1 MNESIR
7 KRVRGTAAKAGAVI
21 DLRDRVHAHLPT
33 LPPMPHLYA
42 SAQATW
48 RGRMINE
55 YSSAA
60 VFEGLAGQVEEA
72 GLAPKLAQT
81 CLGFAAEERH
91 HGVLCAAVLEALG
104 GEALADERE
113 QHVYPKHVDI
123 GPREAL
129 LRNLLSISC
138 TSETVAVAL
147 IGAER
152 LEMPEGPL
160 RELLTRIYA
169 DEVGHARF
177 GWRLVGQLVPRLD
190 EAAKRR
196 LSAYLAV
203 CLAHLEEHELTHI
216 PADVKPP
223 PEAAA
228 LGMCNGNDARRL
240 FYDTVAQVIL
250 PGLEAVG
257 LDAQRA
263 WELRH
268 EAQAFVA

>member
-1 MNESIR
+1 M
-7 KRVRGTAAKAGAVI
+7 GAVI
-21 DLRDRVHAHLPT
+21 DLRDKVHAYLPA
-33 LPPMPHLYA
+33 LPHMPHLYA

-55 YSSAA
+55 YSSAV
-60 VFEGLAGQVEEA
+60 VFEGLANQVEAA
-72 GLAPKLAQT
+72 GLAPEFKQT

-104 GEALADERE
+104 GEALADERA
-113 QHVYPKHVDI
+113 QHVYPEHADI
-123 GPREAL
+123 EPLEGL

-177 GWRLVGQLVPRLD
+177 GWRLVGQWVPRLE
-190 EAAKRR
+190 EAARTR

-203 CLAHLEEHELTHI
+203 CLAHLEEHELRHI
-216 PADVKPP
+216 PADVAPP

-228 LGMCNGNDARRL
+228 LGMCNGNDARGL
-240 FYDTVAQVIL
+240 FYDTVEQVIL

-257 LDAQRA
+257 LDARRA
-263 WELRH
+263 WKLRH
-268 EAQAFVA
+268 QARTFQTIDS